1 MENLSLMPLPI
12 DDFIS
17 EILKKFS
24 EHRNLVLVAE
34 PGAGKTTRVP
44 PALLKA
50 VPQKILV
57 LEPRRMAAL
66 AAATRISQE
75 QNFILGADVG
85 YQVRYENKTT
95 PKTRLIFMTEALLAK
110 KILQSPTLEGVD
122 VVLLDEFHERSQH
135 VDLALGLLREAQELG
150 SAVKII
156 IMSATLDAEKISD
169 YLGNAPIIRV
179 PGKSFPLEI
188 KYDKFPQSLRADDKF
203 YQRLITRIK
212 EASHQSS
219 DDILVFLPGVG
230 EIHRCAREL
239 QDSDFSRRI
248 DHLHGSLSIDEQRR
262 VLKKSDLARVILST
276 NIAESSVTIDGV
288 GVVIDSGLNKINSW
302 NPETGFESLLLSRI
316 SQSSATQRA
325 GRAAR
330 QGPGLCYR
338 LWNAHDEFSM
348 KPFTEAEILRVDLS
362 DAILWLAS
370 LGVPDPETFTW
381 YQCPPTRH
389 LNLGKIL
396 LIDLGALDKNGRLT
410 EKGRRILSLP
420 LSLRL
425 ASVFF
430 ELEKMGFAE
439 AADIAAILQ
448 ERDIWSQN
456 YDLQNFHENHEN
468 ELYLRYELFEA
479 FKNKGSDPS
488 FAQNLIKARQQLR
501 NLLSFVPEKKA
512 MSLADLQI
520 ALLNSFPDRICRRRN
535 PKESK
540 ALMANGRGVELDV
553 KSMVKKADF
562 FIALS
567 GLDLNDK
574 DTRITMAAALTK
586 DQILSYF
593 SDQVMKSRQLKQDPS
608 NGKIWVEELKYFRK
622 IPLEKPVVRAASA
635 EEVQKLLPALM
646 ATEWKQ
652 VLKSLPELQNW
663 HQRWNYYVS
672 TKKIQDPLVDLLPQ
686 IIEQGTVSLNSWDQ
700 AIKQN
705 WIYLLEL
712 NLPPQFVQEFQKSV
726 PAQLSV
732 GPRHLDIQYES
743 GQDPFIEAK
752 LQFFFGL
759 KTHPQI
765 WNQSIPLRLI
775 LLGPHGRPVQIT
787 KDLVG
792 FWKSSYFEIRKELK
806 PDYPKHNWPDDP
818 TLAEEPLKRKSR

>member
-1 MENLSLMPLPI
+1 
-12 DDFIS
+12 
-17 EILKKFS
+17 
-24 EHRNLVLVAE
+24 
-34 PGAGKTTRVP
+34 
-44 PALLKA
+44 
-50 VPQKILV
+50 
-57 LEPRRMAAL
+57 
-66 AAATRISQE
+66 
-75 QNFILGADVG
+75 
-85 YQVRYENKTT
+85 
-95 PKTRLIFMTEALLAK
+95 
-110 KILQSPTLEGVD
+110 
-122 VVLLDEFHERSQH
+122 
-135 VDLALGLLREAQELG
+135 
-150 SAVKII
+150 
-156 IMSATLDAEKISD
+156 
-169 YLGNAPIIRV
+169 
-179 PGKSFPLEI
+179 
-188 KYDKFPQSLRADDKF
+188 
-203 YQRLITRIK
+203 
-212 EASHQSS
+212 
-219 DDILVFLPGVG
+219 
-230 EIHRCAREL
+230 
-239 QDSDFSRRI
+239 
-248 DHLHGSLSIDEQRR
+248 
-262 VLKKSDLARVILST
+262 
-276 NIAESSVTIDGV
+276 
-288 GVVIDSGLNKINSW
+288 
-302 NPETGFESLLLSRI
+302 
-316 SQSSATQRA
+316 
-325 GRAAR
+325 
-330 QGPGLCYR
+330 
-338 LWNAHDEFSM
+338 
-348 KPFTEAEILRVDLS
+348 
-362 DAILWLAS
+362 
-370 LGVPDPETFTW
+370 
-381 YQCPPTRH
+381 
-389 LNLGKIL
+389 
-396 LIDLGALDKNGRLT
+396 
-410 EKGRRILSLP
+410 
-420 LSLRL
+420 
-425 ASVFF
+425 
-430 ELEKMGFAE
+430 
-439 AADIAAILQ
+439 
-448 ERDIWSQN
+448 
-456 YDLQNFHENHEN
+456 
-468 ELYLRYELFEA
+468 
-479 FKNKGSDPS
+479 
-488 FAQNLIKARQQLR
+488 
-501 NLLSFVPEKKA
+501 
-512 MSLADLQI
+512 
-520 ALLNSFPDRICRRRN
+520 
-535 PKESK
+535 
-540 ALMANGRGVELDV
+540 MANGRGVELDV

-608 NGKIWVEELKYFRK
+608 NGQIWFEELKYFRK

-646 ATEWKQ
+646 ATEWQQ